1 MFHVEHWMV
10 KQMASYTMKLSTYI
24 EMWSQYE
31 TGLSMSEKIEKGR
44 PKLFDFQYPIF
55 DESYRKVF
63 ETHFIRNFYMREIG
77 FETEGLFKFNLE
89 TWLIINMPYFNKLFE
104 SELIKYDPL
113 ENTRLNTTG
122 NKKND
127 TERNDKRDTLGSMKS
142 DGKSNTKTSDKTNA
156 SGSSKEDGKTSGS
169 VTDDNFNR
177 KIDSDQPDSRLA
189 LTTND
194 GKGTLE
200 YASTIEE
207 NNTNNKRNTTGTNNV
222 TSTAKSESSGLGTSD
237 TVTTDTA
244 NSKTND
250 KLNSQI
256 NNVENYIES
265 KIGKSGTQSYAS
277 LVQDYRAALLRI
289 EKRIFDEMQELFML
303 VY

>member
-1 MFHVEHWMV
+1 MFHVTYWAV
-10 KQMASYTMKLSTYI
+10 KQMASYTMKLGTYI

-31 TGLSMSEKIEKGR
+31 TGLTMAQKIEKGR

-113 ENTRLNTTG
+113 ENTRLNTTA

-127 TERNDKRDTLGSMKS
+127 TERNDNRDTTGNVKS
-142 DGKSNTKTSDKTNA
+142 NGKSNTKTSDKANT
-156 SGSSKEDGKTSGS
+156 SGSSKEEGKTSGS

-200 YASTIEE
+200 YASAIEE
-207 NNTNNKRNTTGTNNV
+207 NNTNNKRNTAGTSDVTG
-222 TSTAKSESSGLGTSD
+222 SAKSESTGSGTSD
-237 TVTTDTA
+237 TTTTDTA
-244 NSKTND
+244 DSITND

-256 NNVENYIES
+256 NNVEDYIES
-265 KIGKSGTQSYAS
+265 RVGKSGAVSYAI
-277 LVQDYRAALLRI
+277 LVQDYRSALLRI

>member
-1 MFHVEHWMV
+1 MFHVEHWTV

-31 TGLSMSEKIEKGR
+31 TGLSMAEKIEKGR
-44 PKLFDFQYPIF
+44 KKLFDFQYPIF

-89 TWLIINMPYFNKLFE
+89 TWLIIHMPYFNKLFE

-113 ENTRLNTTG
+113 ENTRLNTTA

-127 TERNDKRDTLGSMKS
+127 TERNDNRDTTGNVKS
-142 DGKSNTKTSDKTNA
+142 NGKSNTKTSDKSNA
-156 SGSSKEDGKTSGS
+156 SGSSTEQGKTTGS

-200 YASTIEE
+200 YASAIEE
-207 NNTNNKRNTTGTNNV
+207 NNTNNKRNTTGKSDV
-222 TSTAKSESSGLGTSD
+222 TSSAKSETSGSGTSD
-237 TVTTDTA
+237 TATTDTTD
-244 NSKTND
+244 SISND

-256 NNVENYIES
+256 NNVEDYIES
-265 KIGKSGTQSYAS
+265 RVGKSGAVSYAI
-277 LVQDYRAALLRI
+277 LLQDYRSALLRI

>member
-1 MFHVEHWMV
+1 MFHVEHWTV

-31 TGLSMSEKIEKGR
+31 TGLSMAEKIEKGR
-44 PKLFDFQYPIF
+44 TKLFDFQYPIF

-89 TWLIINMPYFNKLFE
+89 TWLIIHMPYFNKLFE

-113 ENTRLNTTG
+113 ENTRLNTTS

-127 TERNDKRDTLGSMKS
+127 TERNDNRDTTGNVKS
-142 DGKSNTKTSDKTNA
+142 NGKSNTKTSDKSNA
-156 SGSSKEDGKTSGS
+156 SGSSTEQGKTTGS

-200 YASTIEE
+200 YASAIEE
-207 NNTNNKRNTTGTNNV
+207 NNTNNKRNTTGKSDV
-222 TSTAKSESSGLGTSD
+222 TSSAKSETSGSGTSD
-237 TVTTDTA
+237 TTTTDTA
-244 NSKTND
+244 DSITND

-256 NNVENYIES
+256 NNVEDYIES
-265 KIGKSGTQSYAS
+265 RVGKSGAVSYAI
-277 LVQDYRAALLRI
+277 LLQDYRSALLRI

>member
-1 MFHVEHWMV
+1 
-10 KQMASYTMKLSTYI
+10 MASYTMKLSTYI

-31 TGLSMSEKIEKGR
+31 TGLSMAEKIEKGR

-127 TERNDKRDTLGSMKS
+127 TERNDNRDTTGSMKA

-156 SGSSKEDGKTSGS
+156 TGSSKEDGKTTGS

-177 KIDSDQPDSRLA
+177 KIDSDQPDSRLN

-194 GKGTLE
+194 GQGTLE
-200 YASTIEE
+200 YASAIEE

-222 TSTAKSESSGLGTSD
+222 TSSAESESTGSGTSD
-237 TVTTDTA
+237 TVTTDNA
-244 NSKTND
+244 NTTTND

-256 NNVENYIES
+256 NNVEDYIES

>member
-1 MFHVEHWMV
+1 
-10 KQMASYTMKLSTYI
+10 MASYTMKLSTYI

-31 TGLSMSEKIEKGR
+31 TGLTMAQKIEKGR
-44 PKLFDFQYPIF
+44 TKLFDFQYPIF

-127 TERNDKRDTLGSMKS
+127 TERNDNRDTLGSMKS

-200 YASTIEE
+200 YASAIEE
-207 NNTNNKRNTTGTNNV
+207 NNTNNKRNTSGTNNV
-222 TSTAKSESSGLGTSD
+222 TSSATSESSESGTSD

-244 NSKTND
+244 NSTTND

-256 NNVENYIES
+256 NNVEDYIES

-277 LVQDYRAALLRI
+277 LVQDYRQALLRI